1 MKAHA
6 VVFRYKRGRSVC
18 HRLPAPVKLALML
31 CVAVTV
37 MFLPLTAVCAGIV
50 LSAVFAGLCR
60 FTLREQCAD
69 IKPAC
74 YYALFLFAVNFAAN
88 LYAARATGPGRDW
101 LRAALPRADYVLYAA
116 RLCLVMQLSALLFR
130 TTTSLQI
137 KETLSAAEAAVRAA
151 LKKLP
156 FARKSAQRIAP
167 DAKWAQHAA
176 LMLNFIPVLFE
187 IWEKLNRAYRA
198 RDGRGGLKKY
208 RILLIALFALSF
220 HCASEKARALAAR
233 APICHGGPRRGFPR
247 GTAYGERRR
256 HPPTGE

>member
-37 MFLPLTAVCAGIV
+37 MLLPLTAVCAGIALTAV
-50 LSAVFAGLCR
+50 LAGLCR

-116 RLCLVMQLSALLFR
+116 RLCFVMQLSALLFR

-137 KETLSAAEAAVRAA
+137 KETLSAAETAVRAA

-156 FARKSAQRIAP
+156 FARKITP
-167 DAKWAQHAA
+167 DAKWAKHAA
-176 LMLNFIPVLFE
+176 LMLNFIPALFE

-208 RILLIALFALSF
+208 RILLVALFALSF

-233 APICHGGPRRGFPR
+233 EPACRGGGRKS
-247 GTAYGERRR
+247 A
-256 HPPTGE
+256 

>member
-1 MKAHA
+1 MKDRT
-6 VVFRYKRGRSVC
+6 VIFRYKRGRSVC

-37 MFLPLTAVCAGIV
+37 MVLPLAAVCAGIALTAV
-50 LSAVFAGLCR
+50 LAGLCR

-74 YYALFLFAVNFAAN
+74 YYALFLFAVSFAAN
-88 LYAARATGPGRDW
+88 LYAARETGLGRDW
-101 LRAALPRADYVLYAA
+101 LHAAFPRADYVLYAA

-137 KETLSAAEAAVRAA
+137 KETLSAAETAVRVA

-156 FARKSAQRIAP
+156 FARKTTQRIAP
-167 DAKWAQHAA
+167 DAKLAKHAA
-176 LMLNFIPVLFE
+176 LMLSFIPALFE

-208 RILLIALFALSF
+208 RILLVALFALSF
-220 HCASEKARALAAR
+220 HYAAEKARALAAR
-233 APICHGGPRRGFPR
+233 EHA
-247 GTAYGERRR
+247 
-256 HPPTGE
+256 

>member
-1 MKAHA
+1 MKDRT

-31 CVAVTV
+31 CAAVTV
-37 MFLPLTAVCAGIV
+37 MLLPLPAVCAGIAAT
-50 LSAVFAGLCR
+50 AVFAGFCR

-74 YYALFLFAVNFAAN
+74 YYALFLFAVNFAAS
-88 LYAARATGPGRDW
+88 LYAVRETPVSVSGW
-101 LRAALPRADYVLYAA
+101 FHAALPRADYVLYAV

-130 TTTSLQI
+130 TTTSIQI
-137 KETLSAAEAAVRAA
+137 KETLCAAETAVRAA
-151 LKKLP
+151 IKKLP
-156 FARKSAQRIAP
+156 FARKITQRIAP
-167 DAKWAQHAA
+167 DAKLANHAA

-208 RILLIALFALSF
+208 RTLLVALFALSF
-220 HCASEKARALAAR
+220 HCACEKARALAAR
-233 APICHGGPRRGFPR
+233 EQPR
-247 GTAYGERRR
+247 
-256 HPPTGE
+256 